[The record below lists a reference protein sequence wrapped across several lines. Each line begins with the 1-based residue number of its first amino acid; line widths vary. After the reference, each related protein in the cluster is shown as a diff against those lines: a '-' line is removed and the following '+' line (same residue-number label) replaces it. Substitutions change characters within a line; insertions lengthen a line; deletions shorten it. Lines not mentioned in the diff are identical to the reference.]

1 MKMIRESIKQSINRK
16 KMLGGFDAVRQT
28 RKMVMLLAV
37 LLMAGCMFCFAG
49 CGSDES
55 SGNAGSGTGPA
66 VSANGDPAGTVL
78 SETDTELTVVDQA
91 GREVTVKK
99 DPQSIALCYRVVIRF
114 LLSLDQGD
122 KIIGIGKTEPFLE
135 QLQPSLADCA
145 DVGKGV
151 ADIEALA
158 ELEPDLFIH
167 KASDVQTLDAVSEIG
182 IPSVGIEVETP
193 EDMVVALDLL
203 GKVCGAEEKA
213 AELIDYYNGQIEA
226 SEELVSQL
234 GDGDKPTAIVMGTS
248 IGKVADGSMLQGE
261 MLERAGAV
269 NCAADLKATEL
280 WPTAGTEQI
289 FAWDPDYIF
298 ITNSESAVYTAEDI
312 LKDPAWSDM
321 TAVREK
327 HVYEMPAEADSWEF
341 PGVVSTLGIDYM
353 MHEMHPQLLDEKTLQ
368 EHVDALYQLCYG
380 RTFERDE
387 LGY

>member
-1 MKMIRESIKQSINRK
+1 
-16 KMLGGFDAVRQT
+16 MLAGSGRQGILAV
-28 RKMVMLLAV
+28 LSLILV
-37 LLMAGCMFCFAG
+37 LLMANSLLLAG
-49 CGSDES
+49 CGA
-55 SGNAGSGTGPA
+55 GGSGTGTGGGDQAGPA
-66 VSANGDPAGTVL
+66 VSESGDPAGPVL
-78 SETDTELTVVDQA
+78 SETGNELTVIDQA

-122 KIIGIGKTEPFLE
+122 KIKGIGKSEPFLE
-135 QLQPSLADCA
+135 ELQPSLADCT

-158 ELEPDLFIH
+158 ELKPDLFIH
-167 KASDVQTLDAVSEIG
+167 KASDVQTLDAVSQIG

-193 EDMVVALDLL
+193 EDMVAALDLL
-203 GKVCGAEEKA
+203 GKVCGAENKA
-213 AELIDYYNGQIEA
+213 AQLIDYYNGQIKA
-226 SEELVSQL
+226 SEDLVSQL
-234 GDGDKPTAIVMGTS
+234 DDSDRPTAIVMGTS

-269 NCAADLKATEL
+269 NCAADLRATEL

-289 FAWDPDYIF
+289 FAWNPDYIF
-298 ITNSESAVYTAEDI
+298 ITGSESAVYTAEDI
-312 LKDPAWSDM
+312 RKDPAWSDL
-321 TAVREK
+321 TAVKEK
-327 HVYEMPAEADSWEF
+327 HVYEIPAEADSWEF

-353 MHEMHPQLLDEKTLQ
+353 MHVMHPQLLDEKTL
-368 EHVDALYQLCYG
+368 EDHVDALYQLCYG

>member
-1 MKMIRESIKQSINRK
+1 MESIKQSINRE
-16 KMLGGFDAVRQT
+16 KMLGGSGLSRRT
-28 RKMVMLLAV
+28 RIMTALLAA
-37 LLMAGCMFCFAG
+37 LLLTGCLICFAG
-49 CGSDES
+49 CG
-55 SGNAGSGTGPA
+55 AGGGGSAGPDPGSPA
-66 VSANGDPAGTVL
+66 VSENGDPAGTVV
-78 SETDTELTVVDQA
+78 SETKEELTVVDQA

-122 KIIGIGKTEPFLE
+122 KIKGIGKSEPFLE

-158 ELEPDLFIH
+158 QLGPDLFVH
-167 KASDVQTLDAVSEIG
+167 KASDVQTLEAVSEIG

-193 EDMVVALDLL
+193 EDMVCALDLL
-203 GKVCGAEEKA
+203 GKVCGAEDKA
-213 AELIDYYNGQIEA
+213 AELIDYYNGQIRA
-226 SEELVSQL
+226 SEDLVSQI
-234 GDGDKPTAIVMGTS
+234 DDADKPTAIVMGTS

-298 ITNSESAVYTAEDI
+298 ITNSESAVYTAED
-312 LKDPAWSDM
+312 LLQDPAWSEL

-327 HVYEMPAEADSWEF
+327 HIYEMPAEADSWEF

-353 MHEMHPQLLDEKTLQ
+353 MHIMHPQLLDEETLKQ
-368 EHVDALYQLCYG
+368 HVDALYQLCYG